1 MKQDYNVRGCPEWPT
16 CQCQPRGCIRQ
27 ELAGQPLPSSQ
38 CTLTLREFII
48 SLKPMEIRMPPGKQ
62 NWITFHQTKQIQSS
76 AIKAKFSAT
85 REDPLKYI
93 SSHCVECASEK
104 QELSSVSTCSKSSPP
119 QVFWHIFSILLRRVG
134 SSLQIF

>member
-1 MKQDYNVRGCPEWPT
+1 MIQDYNVRGCPEWPT
-16 CQCQPRGCIRQ
+16 CQPRGCIRQ